1 MRVGLDIS
9 AFVLTLVMQQD
20 CNEIRDV
27 YIGEKIGNGWEEN
40 QNKTE
45 DLHPGYHPK
54 ESGDEDRSGYSPPSK
69 YEQTDLYHLPENFRP
84 YTNGQKQEFNSQP
97 TNVIKFSDPQRNNF
111 QVLQELDFQ
120 EFVYVCACTCLYVRI

>member
-1 MRVGLDIS
+1 
-9 AFVLTLVMQQD
+9 MQQD

-54 ESGDEDRSGYSPPSK
+54 ESGDEDRSGYSPPRQVVTK
-69 YEQTDLYHLPENFRP
+69 L
-84 YTNGQKQEFNSQP
+84 
-97 TNVIKFSDPQRNNF
+97 IKDVNIRM
-111 QVLQELDFQ
+111 
-120 EFVYVCACTCLYVRI
+120 